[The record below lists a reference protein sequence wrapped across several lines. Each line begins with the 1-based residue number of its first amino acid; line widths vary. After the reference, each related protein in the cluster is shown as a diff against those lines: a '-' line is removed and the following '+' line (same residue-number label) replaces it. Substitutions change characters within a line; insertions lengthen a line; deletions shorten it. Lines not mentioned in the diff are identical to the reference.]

1 MPGSTSTPAFL
12 RINDAVAR
20 YSLSRSTFNRALAA
34 GELTRIK
41 RGSSVLLER
50 EEVERWVRA
59 GAEPVS
65 TSRGAA

>member
-1 MPGSTSTPAFL
+1 MATPDVFPTFL

-20 YSLSRSTFNRALAA
+20 YSLSRSTFNRALAS

-59 GAEPVS
+59 GAEPAS
-65 TSRGAA
+65 ASRGAA

>member
-12 RINDAVAR
+12 RINDAVAL
-20 YSLSRSTFNRALAA
+20 YSLSRSTFNRALAS

-59 GAEPVS
+59 GAEPAS
-65 TSRGAA
+65 APRGAA

>member
-1 MPGSTSTPAFL
+1 MPGSTSIPAFL

-20 YSLSRSTFNRALAA
+20 YSLSRSTFNRALAS

-59 GAEPVS
+59 GAEPANAS
-65 TSRGAA
+65 GATA

>member
-1 MPGSTSTPAFL
+1 MPGSDTTPAFL
-12 RINDAVAR
+12 RINDAVR
-20 YSLSRSTFNRALAA
+20 HFSLSRSTFNRALAS

-59 GAEPVS
+59 GAEPAS
-65 TSRGAA
+65 APRGAA

>member
-1 MPGSTSTPAFL
+1 MAQLDATPAFI
-12 RINDAVAR
+12 RINDAVQR
-20 YSLSRSTFNRALAA
+20 FSLSRSTFNRALAS

-50 EEVERWVRA
+50 EEVERWVRG
-59 GAEPVS
+59 GAEPAN